1 MTSIFSKTLMQNRP
15 FLTNVLRKYSSS
27 SQSFIQMESEYGCHN
42 YHPLPVVI
50 SSGSGIY
57 LTDVE
62 GKKYM
67 DFLAAYSAVNQG
79 HCHPRIK
86 EALKKQI
93 DSLTLTSRAFYTDQ
107 LGLTEKYLCNLF
119 QYDKALL
126 MNSGVEAGE
135 SGIKI
140 ARRWAY
146 DIKKVPNNQAKVIFA
161 KGNFWGRTIA
171 ACASSDDPERY
182 SRFGPFGGLN
192 FTLIEYNDIE
202 ALKQELEKDPNVA
215 AVMLEPIQGERGV
228 FIPSSGYMRN
238 VKELCQ
244 KHNVLLIADEIQTGL
259 GRTGKLLACEWD
271 SMKPDILLLG
281 KALSGGFYPV
291 SAVLCNNSIMNTI
304 KPGEHGSTYGGNPLA
319 SAVTRAALDVLL
331 EEKMIE
337 NSLKMGE
344 ALLKGLREI
353 QKQKSFVKET
363 RGRGLMCALEM
374 REDFKTS
381 AWDICLELKNLGLLA
396 KPTHNN
402 IIRMTPPLIITK
414 AEVDKSLEIIKKALD
429 KF

>member
-1 MTSIFSKTLMQNRP
+1 MFLRNFSFRSYGSKALKS
-15 FLTNVLRKYSSS
+15 FSSS
-27 SQSFIQMESEYGCHN
+27 PHFMQLENNYGCHN
-42 YHPLPVVI
+42 YHPIPVVI

-62 GKKYM
+62 GKKYI

-79 HCHPRIK
+79 HCHPKIQ
-86 EALKKQI
+86 EAMKKQLET
-93 DSLTLTSRAFYTDQ
+93 LTLTSRAFYSNQ
-107 LGLTEKYLCNLF
+107 LGPTEKYLCDLF
-119 QYDKALL
+119 KYDKALL

-146 DIKKVPNNQAKVIFA
+146 EVKKVPDNQAKVIFA

-171 ACASSDDPERY
+171 ACGSSDDPERY
-182 SRFGPFGGLN
+182 EKFGPFGGLN
-192 FTLIEYNDIE
+192 FKLIEYND
-202 ALKQELEKDPNVA
+202 AAALEKELNEDPHVA

-228 FIPSSGYMRN
+228 FIPSAGYMKT
-238 VKELCQ
+238 VKEICK

-259 GRTGKLLACEWD
+259 GRTGKMLACDWENVR
-271 SMKPDILLLG
+271 PDILLLG

-291 SAVLCNNSIMNTI
+291 SAILCDNEIMNTI
-304 KPGEHGSTYGGNPLA
+304 KPGHHGSTYGGNPLA
-319 SAVTRAALDVLL
+319 CATTRTALDVLIG
-331 EEKMIE
+331 EKMVE
-337 NSLKMGE
+337 NSFEMGKI
-344 ALLKGLREI
+344 LLNGLQEL
-353 QKQKSFVKET
+353 QKQKNFVKVA

-374 REDFKTS
+374 KEDFKTT
-381 AWDICLELKNLGLLA
+381 AWDICLEMKNHGLLA

-402 IIRMTPPLIITK
+402 IIRMTPPLVIK
-414 AEVDKSLEIIKKALD
+414 KEEVEKSLEIIKKVLD